1 MKLLKIF
8 GLVFLLTVVGAL
20 LTFSEGQ
27 KIVFYSTQLRPIEE
41 AEWVRGTLLPP
52 FTEETGIEV
61 EFIPDE
67 YSPWADRLIAEYK
80 AWKADPAKCGV
91 DLAGGLHGDFMGVL
105 ETPEKELRFVD
116 LSAKL
121 AELSADRTFIES
133 FVELGKMAGIQAYI
147 PWMQATYLTVI
158 NKKAMD
164 YLPYDVNIESLSYD
178 DLLKWAKSI
187 YDATGEKK
195 LGIPA
200 GPKSLLHRFV
210 HGYLYPSFTCSTV
223 KKFMKKP
230 EVLYLWG
237 YAKTLWQYVHPE
249 AAKWDAMA
257 EPLLEEAVWIAWD
270 HTARVWKAIEARP
283 EDFIAVP
290 SPADCCGRGFIS
302 VLAGLG
308 IPKAACDP
316 DSANK
321 LIEYLTKPE
330 VQVVTL
336 EGVAFFPI
344 VEEAAGK
351 VPAGPAK
358 VLAEG
363 VTKQAA
369 APDAIVAMIPGGLGA
384 RAGEFSKI
392 YRDTFT
398 EIVIKGRNI
407 EEVLEEQGKLLA
419 ELYRDT
425 GAPCP
430 LPDDPTEAP
439 CIPEGF

>member
-1 MKLLKIF
+1 MKSVKIL
-8 GLVFLLTVVGAL
+8 GLVLLLAVVGVLFA
-20 LTFSEGQ
+20 FSGPQ

-52 FTEETGIEV
+52 FTEETGIAV
-61 EFIPDE
+61 EFVPDE

-80 AWKADPAKCGV
+80 AWKETGKCGV

-105 ETPEKELRFVD
+105 ETPEKELRFID
-116 LSAKL
+116 LSDKL

-133 FVELGKMAGIQAYI
+133 FVELGKMGGIQAHI
-147 PWMQATYLTVI
+147 PWMQATYLLVI
-158 NKKAMD
+158 NKRALG
-164 YLPYDVNIESLSYD
+164 YLPEGADIWRLTYG
-178 DLLKWAKSI
+178 DLLEWAKNI
-187 YDATGEKK
+187 YEATGEKK
-195 LGIPA
+195 FGIPV

-210 HGYLYPSFTCSTV
+210 HGYLYPSFTRSTV
-223 KKFMKKP
+223 KKFKSP
-230 EVLYLWG
+230 EAIKLWE
-237 YAKTLWQYVHPE
+237 YAKELWQYVHPE

-257 EPLLEEAVWIAWD
+257 EPLLEKAVWIAWD
-270 HTARVWKAIEARP
+270 HTARVKKAIESFP
-283 EDFIAVP
+283 KDFIAVP
-290 SPADCCGRGFIS
+290 SPAGPVGRGFIS

-316 DSANK
+316 DSAGK
-321 LIEYLTKPE
+321 LIEYLTRPD
-330 VQVVTL
+330 VQVTTL
-336 EGVAFFPI
+336 EGVGFFPV
-344 VEEAAGK
+344 VEEAAAV
-351 VPAGPAK
+351 VPVGPMR
-358 VLAEG
+358 VLADG
-363 VTKQAA
+363 VTAQAA
-369 APDAIVAMIPGGLGA
+369 AYDAIVAMIPGGLGA

-398 EIVIKGRNI
+398 EIVIKGRDI